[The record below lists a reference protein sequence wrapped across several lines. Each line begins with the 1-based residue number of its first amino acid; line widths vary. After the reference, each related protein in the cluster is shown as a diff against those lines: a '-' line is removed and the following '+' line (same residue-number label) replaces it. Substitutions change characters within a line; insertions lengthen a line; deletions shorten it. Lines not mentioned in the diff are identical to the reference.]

1 MVMNRAWVLGVCMGL
16 LAGGPA
22 FADLSDWDVEPY
34 STDIGSAELT
44 LGGAADVAAYTNELS
59 GAPDQTGA
67 TGDVR
72 FAPKLKRDYDSG
84 LSLSLQASILAYR
97 DELSGLRYGGDVFE
111 KTFATIQTGLGRIEI
126 GQADGA
132 GYALGI
138 AGPKVDPDTSLDDAD
153 MSFFR
158 DPTTNRAFIDI
169 FPLKSEV
176 ASSSNYAKLSYFTP
190 RLFGVQIG
198 ASYTPSQGKD
208 VLPFVNDGPDV
219 PDRQKR
225 IWETAISYSDTLR
238 RGGDISKPMQHFPWR
253 MTGHARRSH
262 QGLTDWALGANVDYP
277 IDDDVKLSLG
287 GAYRQT
293 NAYGFDIDEPLVAGS
308 TKATHVSA
316 EVTDGPWLG
325 GFEYSTG
332 TADESF
338 GAPKLGVSGY
348 ETTIGYRIN
357 ANLQLSGGWQRL
369 DYRRDSG
376 AFTNGNDRIGMD
388 AEFLH
393 LKFHV

>member
-1 MVMNRAWVLGVCMGL
+1 MVMNRAWVLGVCTGL

-34 STDIGSAELT
+34 STDIGSAEMT

-72 FAPKLKRDYDSG
+72 FLPKLKRDYDSG

-126 GQADGA
+126 GQADGV
-132 GYALGI
+132 GYTMAV

-158 DPTTNRAFIDI
+158 DPITNRAFIDI

-176 ASSSNYAKLSYFTP
+176 DSSSNYAKLSYFTP

-208 VLPFVNDGPDV
+208 VLPFVNDGPGV
-219 PDRQKR
+219 QDRQKR
-225 IWETAISYSDTLR
+225 IWETAISYSDTL
-238 RGGDISKPMQHFPWR
+238 GEATFKTSAALSMAHDGDRTP
-253 MTGHARRSH
+253 GH

-293 NAYGFDIDEPLVAGS
+293 NAYAFDIDEPFAAGS
-308 TKATHVSA
+308 TKTTHVSA

>member
-1 MVMNRAWVLGVCMGL
+1 
-16 LAGGPA
+16 
-22 FADLSDWDVEPY
+22 
-34 STDIGSAELT
+34 
-44 LGGAADVAAYTNELS
+44 
-59 GAPDQTGA
+59 
-67 TGDVR
+67 
-72 FAPKLKRDYDSG
+72 
-84 LSLSLQASILAYR
+84 
-97 DELSGLRYGGDVFE
+97 LSGLRYGGDVFE

-132 GYALGI
+132 GYTMAV
-138 AGPKVDPDTSLDDAD
+138 AGPKVDPDTSIDDAD
-153 MSFFR
+153 MNFFR
-158 DPTTNRAFIDI
+158 DPITGRAVIDL

-176 ASSSNYAKLSYFTP
+176 DSSSNYAKLSYFTP
-190 RLFGVQIG
+190 RLFGIQIG
-198 ASYTPSQGKD
+198 VSYTPSQGKD

-225 IWETAISYSDTLR
+225 IWETAISYSDTL
-238 RGGDISKPMQHFPWR
+238 GEATFKTSAALSMAHDGDR
-253 MTGHARRSH
+253 MPGH
-262 QGLTDWALGANVDYP
+262 QGLTDWALGASVDYP

-293 NAYGFDIDEPLVAGS
+293 NAYAFDIDEPLAAGS
-308 TKATHVSA
+308 TKATHVST
-316 EVTDGPWLG
+316 EVSDGSWLG

-332 TADESF
+332 TADGSF
-338 GAPKLGVSGY
+338 GAPELGVSGY

-376 AFTNGNDRIGMD
+376 AFYNGSDRLSMD